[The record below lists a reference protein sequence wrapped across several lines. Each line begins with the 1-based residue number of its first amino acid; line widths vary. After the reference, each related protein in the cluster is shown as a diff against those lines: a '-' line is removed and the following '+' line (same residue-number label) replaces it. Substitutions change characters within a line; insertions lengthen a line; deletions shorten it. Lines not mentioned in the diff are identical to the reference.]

1 MIKTPNTTSQAK
13 KSEQQTQQNQQVE
26 LVNPSFNVEDTTTTL
41 NLNETAEQTAIIQE
55 MSTKGF
61 SSIKN
66 RMKQRVLKVL
76 ETPDQLF
83 SPKAYAAMIGEEDRA
98 VMQYGLKNKDPN
110 VPIGFFF
117 VYYASSRHRTKNK
130 KLDEVLV
137 LIFFH
142 VSFYFWLLVSGCWSK
157 LCCSYST

>member
-1 MIKTPNTTSQAK
+1 MIKTPNTTEGK

-61 SSIKN
+61 SSITN

-83 SPKAYAAMIGEEDRA
+83 SPKAYAAMIGEED
-98 VMQYGLKNKDPN
+98 
-110 VPIGFFF
+110 
-117 VYYASSRHRTKNK
+117 SSSNGIWSRKQGSKCADRWP
-130 KLDEVLV
+130 
-137 LIFFH
+137 FP
-142 VSFYFWLLVSGCWSK
+142 LLSMADTTS
-157 LCCSYST
+157 SNM